1 MTAGCCDINN
11 KESHGGCKKTLDKGE
26 AACYSVLNTPESLSD
41 MEVTS

>member
-11 KESHGGCKKTLDKGE
+11 KESHKGCKKTLDK
-26 AACYSVLNTPESLSD
+26 ACVVCYILLNTPESLSD